1 MNEYASIADIP
12 GVHYT
17 DAVFAPVDRD
27 HQLER
32 IAGGN
37 ETEVYR
43 TDDRRFVV
51 KLKTDLGGSC
61 AEALDHARVM
71 RAAAEQFVRCL
82 GPEQS
87 IPSYYVLARDRQ
99 DHVQVLVV
107 QPFIADAHPLYHVD
121 YAALSAEQRRCIARN
136 LRQIIR
142 RALAFYR
149 STGKMPDLYGRSS
162 TSAAERR
169 RTNGPLQLPR
179 RLWSFLVQRNLLRS
193 HNLLLTDSPDCR
205 VVLVDYDLVRRGK
218 LYRQV
223 YYAVRW
229 LLFWRDLLLIW
240 RMERL
245 SGRSVPGFER

>member
-1 MNEYASIADIP
+1 MNEQLAISELP

-32 IAGGN
+32 FAGGN

-51 KLKTDLGGSC
+51 KLKNDLGGSR
-61 AEALDHARVM
+61 AEAVAHARVM
-71 RAAAEQFVRCL
+71 RDAAEQFVRCL

-87 IPSYYVLARDRQ
+87 IPSYYVVSRDREGR
-99 DHVQVLVV
+99 VQVLVV
-107 QPFIADAHPLYHVD
+107 QPFIADSQPLYHVH
-121 YAALSAEQRRCIARN
+121 YAALSAEQRRCVARN
-136 LRQIIR
+136 LRLIIR

-149 STGKMPDLYGRSS
+149 STGSMPDLYGRSS
-162 TSAAERR
+162 TSATERR

-179 RLWSFLVQRNLLRS
+179 RLWSFLVQRSLLQS

-205 VVLVDYDLVRRGK
+205 VVLVDYDIVRRGK

-240 RMERL
+240 RMEWRG
-245 SGRSVPGFER
+245 SRAAR

>member
-1 MNEYASIADIP
+1 MNEQLAISDLP

-32 IAGGN
+32 FAGGN

-51 KLKTDLGGSC
+51 KLKNELGGSRD
-61 AEALDHARVM
+61 EALDHARVM
-71 RAAAEQFVRCL
+71 RAAAEQFVTCL

-87 IPSYYVLARDRQ
+87 IPSYYVVSRDV
-99 DHVQVLVV
+99 HGNVQVLVV

-121 YAALSAEQRRCIARN
+121 YAALSAEQRRCVARN

-142 RALAFYR
+142 RTLAFYR
-149 STGKMPDLYGRSS
+149 SSGRMPDLYGRSS

-169 RTNGPLQLPR
+169 RTNEALQLPR
-179 RLWSFLVQRNLLRS
+179 RLWSFLVQRSLLRS

-205 VVLVDYDLVRRGK
+205 VVLVDYDIVRRGR